1 MPLPKVNVVIVGAGA
16 GGGIVAKELAQAGL
30 QVVLLERGEW
40 PRYDQHDDDELNSQ
54 RTPVHGNPF
63 GPDDQRH
70 RRVVVGD
77 NRSTR
82 IVLPSEGGYQ
92 NNAGCVGGGTV
103 SYGAM
108 AWRFMP
114 QDFRLVSTY
123 GEVKDSTLADWPL
136 SYDELEPYY
145 EKAEYE
151 IGVAGDYT
159 NNPNSGPRKKPFPMP
174 AFPLNT
180 EGRLISETATR
191 MGLHPF
197 PIPMLRN
204 SVPYN
209 GRPACIHMRSCV
221 GFACPVDAKAGS
233 QNTVLPVALATGN
246 CKVRTGCV
254 AAEIV
259 VDDHGRARALRY
271 FDENKRPQ
279 EQPADLIVISASAT
293 ETARLLLNSK
303 SKLFPN
309 GAGNNNDWVGRNLQG
324 HLYVGASGLME
335 REIYEEAGPGAT
347 VAISD
352 FNHGNPG
359 LMGGGV
365 LANEFI
371 DLPYHFCRNR
381 PPGAARWGKA
391 HKDFQR
397 RNYKRLVR
405 LVGPVQEIP
414 NFTARVS
421 VDPSVKDAW
430 GIPVCRL
437 SGTRHPGDLPTG
449 EFLAEKA
456 EAILKEMGAT
466 GTWRNSP
473 GKSLG
478 LSGGQHQAGTCRMG
492 NDPKTSVTNR
502 FGQVHEIDNLFI
514 ADGSLHVTNGGF
526 NPVLTI
532 MALAYWVADSIN
544 ARWKGGDFR

>member
-1 MPLPKVNVVIVGAGA
+1 MSLSKVNVVIVGAGA
-16 GGGIVAKELAQAGL
+16 GGGVVAKELAQAGL
-30 QVVLLERGEW
+30 SVVVLERGEW
-40 PRYDQHDDDELNSQ
+40 PHYDGNNDDEMNSQ
-54 RTPVHGNPF
+54 RTPCHGNPF
-63 GPDDQRH
+63 GPDDARH
-70 RRVVVGD
+70 PRVVAGD
-77 NRSTR
+77 NGSSR
-82 IVLPSEGGYQ
+82 IVRPSEGGY
-92 NNAGCVGGGTV
+92 NTVAGCVGSGTV

-123 GEVKDSTLADWPL
+123 GEVKDSTLADWPI
-136 SYDELEPYY
+136 SYDELEPFY

-159 NNPNSGPRKKPFPMP
+159 NNPNSGPRAKPFPMP
-174 AFPLNT
+174 AFPMNKKGL
-180 EGRLISETATR
+180 LIEETAKR

-197 PIPMLRN
+197 PVPMLRN

-221 GFACPVDAKAGS
+221 GFACPVNAKAGS
-233 QNTVLPVALATGN
+233 HNTVLPVALATGN
-246 CKVRTGCV
+246 CEVRTGCV

-259 VDDHGRARALRY
+259 VDDHGRARAVRY
-271 FDENKRPQ
+271 FDANGRAQ
-279 EQPADLIVISASAT
+279 EQPVDLVVVSASAT

-324 HLYVGASGLME
+324 HLYVGASGLMDQE
-335 REIYEEAGPGAT
+335 TYEEAGPGCT
-347 VAISD
+347 VGISD
-352 FNHGNPG
+352 YNHGNPG
-359 LMGGGV
+359 LMGGGL

-371 DLPYHFCRNR
+371 DLPYHFCHDH
-381 PPGAARWGKA
+381 PPGSARWGKE
-391 HKDFQR
+391 HKDFHR
-397 RNYKRLVR
+397 RAYKHLVR
-405 LVGPVQEIP
+405 LIGPVQEIP
-414 NFTARVS
+414 NFAARVS
-421 VDPSVKDAW
+421 VDPVVKDAW

-437 SGTRHPGDLPTG
+437 SGTRHPQDLVTG
-449 EFLAEKA
+449 EFMAGKA

-466 GTWRNSP
+466 GIWRNGP
-473 GKSLG
+473 GRSLG

-492 NDPKTSVTNR
+492 HDPKTSVTNSY
-502 FGQVHEIDNLFI
+502 GQVHEIDNLFV

-532 MALAYWVADSIN
+532 MALAYRVSAGIT
-544 ARWKGGDFR
+544 AGWKGSQFK